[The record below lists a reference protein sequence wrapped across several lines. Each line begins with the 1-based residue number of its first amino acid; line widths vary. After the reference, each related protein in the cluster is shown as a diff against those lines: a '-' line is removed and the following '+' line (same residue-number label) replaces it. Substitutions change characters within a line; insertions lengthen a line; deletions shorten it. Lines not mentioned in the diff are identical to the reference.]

1 VKGVVPVRGLV
12 VGRFQPFH
20 RGHLSVVREVLRQCD
35 DMVLV
40 IGSAEESHTEKNP
53 FTAGER
59 YQMILSSLAEDER
72 ARVHII
78 PVRDVNRYSV
88 WVNHV
93 ESYVPPFDVV
103 FSNSDLTRS
112 LFSQAGYEVRKTRA
126 YNPRAYSATEIRRRI
141 VAGERW
147 EHLVPEPV
155 ARMLRALDARRR
167 LLDSGARPRKVRRR
181 TCSAR

>member
-1 VKGVVPVRGLV
+1 MRGLI
-12 VGRFQPFH
+12 VGRFQPMH
-20 RGHLSVVREVLRQCD
+20 LGHLAVIREVLGKCD
-35 DMVLV
+35 EVVIV

-59 YQMILSSLAEDER
+59 YQMIISSLSAQER

-112 LFSQAGYEVRKTRA
+112 LFEQAGYEVSKTKA
-126 YNPRAYSATEIRRRI
+126 YNPRIYSATEIRKRI
-141 VAGERW
+141 ASGRKWKHLLPKEVATILDG
-147 EHLVPEPV
+147 
-155 ARMLRALDARRR
+155 LDAKRR
-167 LLDSGARPRKVRRR
+167 LLVSGMGSKGSRRGCRAR
-181 TCSAR
+181 

>member
-1 VKGVVPVRGLV
+1 MRGLI
-12 VGRFQPFH
+12 VGRFQPLH
-20 RGHLSVVREVLRQCD
+20 LGHVAVIREVLRKCD
-35 DMVLV
+35 DLVIV

-59 YQMILSSLAEDER
+59 YQMILSSLSPEER

-93 ESYVPPFDVV
+93 ESYVPPFDIV

-112 LFSQAGYEVRKTRA
+112 LFGQAGYEVSRTKS
-126 YNPRAYSATEIRRRI
+126 YDPRRYSATAIRKKMES
-141 VAGERW
+141 GQKW
-147 EHLVPEPV
+147 QHLVPRPV
-155 ARMLRALDARRR
+155 ATFLEGIDARRR
-167 LLDSGARPRKVRRR
+167 LLDAGPGTERKRSGCRAR
-181 TCSAR
+181 

>member
-1 VKGVVPVRGLV
+1 MRGLM

-20 RGHLSVVREVLRQCD
+20 LGHLAVIREVLGKCD
-35 DMVLV
+35 DLVIV

-59 YQMILSSLAEDER
+59 YQMITLSLTAEER

-88 WVNHV
+88 WVNHI
-93 ESYVPPFDVV
+93 ESYVPPFDIV

-112 LFSQAGYEVRKTRA
+112 LFRHAGYEVSRTKA
-126 YNPRAYSATEIRRRI
+126 YNPKTYSATEIRRRI
-141 VAGERW
+141 VSGRKW
-147 EHLVPEPV
+147 RHLVPKEV
-155 ARMLRALDARRR
+155 GAMLDGIDARRR
-167 LLDSGARPRKVRRR
+167 LLDSGMGGGGKRGGCRAR
-181 TCSAR
+181 